1 MTGATEVTFNGVA
14 ATVFSVNNEIEIT
27 ATVPS
32 GATTG
37 PIAVTT
43 PDGTF
48 TSATSFTVTV
58 PPPPPAPTL
67 NSFTPVS
74 GLVGTTVTLIGTDL
88 TGATEVAFH
97 GTAATVFSVDNASQ
111 ITATV
116 PAGATTGTIAVT
128 TPGGTGTSA
137 ASFTVSAP
145 PTPTVTAPTG
155 TSTYVQDSAVTVAW
169 SANFPVAS
177 GEFGVWAVSST
188 GSWYV
193 GDLVPAHGAGANYT
207 HDLTLSVPIGAGY
220 SIAVYYRPTAG
231 SGAWQSGAWSPGT
244 FTVN

>member
-43 PDGTF
+43 PRGTV
-48 TSATSFTVTV
+48 TSAASFTVTV
-58 PPPPPAPTL
+58 PTPAPTL

-128 TPGGTGTSA
+128 TPGGTAVSA
-137 ASFTVSAP
+137 ASFTVTAP
-145 PTPTVTAPTG
+145 AVSLTVTAPSG
-155 TSTYVQDSAVTVAW
+155 SGSYAQGSPVTVAW
-169 SANFPVAS
+169 SASSAVAS

-188 GSWYV
+188 GGWYV
-193 GDLVPAHGAGANYT
+193 SDLVPAHEAGANYT
-207 HDLTLSVPIGAGY
+207 HDLTLSVPVGAGY

-231 SGAWQSGAWSPGT
+231 SGAWLTGAYSPGT